1 MSIDVKRIAEL
12 SKLSVDDSELS
23 SLQKDMQD
31 IIDMVSDL
39 PLADEDILRLNTE
52 NSTLRCDELTCD
64 NSSGDIISQ
73 MPYIKDNMFFVPKV
87 VD

>member
-52 NSTLRCDELTCD
+52 NSTLRSDELTYD
-64 NSSGDIISQ
+64 YSSGDIISQ